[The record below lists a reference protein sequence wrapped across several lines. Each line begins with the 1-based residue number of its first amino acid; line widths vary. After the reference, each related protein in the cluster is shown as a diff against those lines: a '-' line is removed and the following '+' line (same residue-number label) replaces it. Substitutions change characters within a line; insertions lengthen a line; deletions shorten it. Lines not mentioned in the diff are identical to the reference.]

1 MNKII
6 STLTLSV
13 FLGINGLLANDID
26 SVESKVTQKLS
37 KTDSE
42 FLFGT
47 EAKNLNV
54 QILSQKE
61 LEDARAEFWPMFLLR
76 VGLLNIGVANAPGP
90 DDPTYIG
97 NAWFS
102 GAFWR

>member
-6 STLTLSV
+6 STLILSA
-13 FLGINGLLANDID
+13 FLGISGLWTSSVD
-26 SVESKVTQKLS
+26 SVESKTTQELS
-37 KTDSE
+37 QADSK

-47 EAKNLNV
+47 KSKNLNI

-61 LEDARAEFWPMFLLR
+61 LKDTRAEFWPMLLLR
-76 VGLLNIGVANAPGP
+76 IGVINIGVANAPGY

-102 GAFWR
+102 GAFWE